1 MRGDEWSRIH
11 DIRIAFFFFFF
22 LARRWDGV
30 RHACIYQVSGYDL
43 FADNESSLKH
53 FGAAG
58 RKPRHL
64 N

>member
-1 MRGDEWSRIH
+1 MYVRISVL
-11 DIRIAFFFFFF
+11 FFFFG
-22 LARRWDGV
+22 AQQVGWDGSPCL
-30 RHACIYQVSGYDL
+30 HLSGYDL

-58 RKPRHL
+58 PKPRHL